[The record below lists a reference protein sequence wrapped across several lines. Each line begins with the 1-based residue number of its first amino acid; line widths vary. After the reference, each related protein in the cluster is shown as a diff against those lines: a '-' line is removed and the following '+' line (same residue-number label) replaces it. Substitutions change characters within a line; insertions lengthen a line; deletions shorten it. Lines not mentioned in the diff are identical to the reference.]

1 MFFALF
7 FLEHRTSYNM
17 DIFQLTPHIP
27 LEKVTK
33 RPNGKNKQ
41 KNTFVA
47 HFIVEW
53 NMARLRCEHW
63 TETIFFTRSTNNTRN
78 IKIEGYDGES
88 ENCEIAHNDAY
99 VSLNLSALYNV
110 EKKENMVWSY
120 EDKTKEKK
128 KKTNETHVT

>member
-1 MFFALF
+1 M
-7 FLEHRTSYNM
+7 N
-17 DIFQLTPHIP
+17 
-27 LEKVTK
+27 
-33 RPNGKNKQ
+33 
-41 KNTFVA
+41 
-47 HFIVEW
+47 
-53 NMARLRCEHW
+53 

-78 IKIEGYDGES
+78 IKIEGYDGGS

-99 VSLNLSALYNV
+99 VSLNLSALYND

>member
-1 MFFALF
+1 M
-7 FLEHRTSYNM
+7 
-17 DIFQLTPHIP
+17 
-27 LEKVTK
+27 K
-33 RPNGKNKQ
+33 
-41 KNTFVA
+41 
-47 HFIVEW
+47 
-53 NMARLRCEHW
+53 

-78 IKIEGYDGES
+78 IKIEGYDGGS

>member
-1 MFFALF
+1 M
-7 FLEHRTSYNM
+7 N
-17 DIFQLTPHIP
+17 
-27 LEKVTK
+27 
-33 RPNGKNKQ
+33 
-41 KNTFVA
+41 
-47 HFIVEW
+47 
-53 NMARLRCEHW
+53 

-78 IKIEGYDGES
+78 IKIEGYDGGS